1 MRKTT
6 LSISEAI
13 DSCPLGGFQIRV
25 VGLCALIAFVEGF
38 DAQSAGYVAPVL
50 ARAWSLSHETMGL
63 FFSLGLFGLML
74 GAMLV
79 APLADRVGR
88 RPTLLA
94 CLVAF
99 GVSSISMAVSSS
111 VEMLFFFRFLTG
123 LGLGGAMPNVIAL
136 TSEYV
141 PHRIRSLMVV
151 LMFNGFILG
160 SIVAG
165 VTAARLASDL
175 GYQPVFLI
183 GGILPLLLVAGMA
196 ILLPESVRFLASKD
210 NQQHRV
216 AALMRK
222 VNPLLPSDA
231 VYVLDDHSAVRMSVR
246 ALFQHGRAKRTV
258 LLWVLVFCSLL
269 DLFLLTNWLPTQIA
283 RLGVPL
289 WTAIL
294 LGALLQ
300 VGGMAGIVQG
310 WMIDWWG
317 PARTLALA
325 YLVAAIAIAG
335 LAYAGNSVPLLAVAV
350 FCAGFGIVGG
360 QTAAN
365 PVAVVSY
372 PTEIRSTGVGW
383 FLGIGRLGS
392 IVGPALA
399 GHLLTIGWSN
409 KDIFMLATIPALVA
423 AGAAFG
429 LSQFRHEMAPT
440 AQPALH

>member
-1 MRKTT
+1 MTQSA

-13 DSCPLGGFQIRV
+13 DSRTLGSFQRRV
-25 VGLCALIAFVEGF
+25 IGLCALIAFVEGF
-38 DAQSAGYVAPVL
+38 DAQSAGYVAPAL
-50 ARAWSLSHETMGL
+50 AKTWRLSHDAVGL

-74 GAMLV
+74 GAMLI

-88 RPTLLA
+88 RPTLIA
-94 CLVAF
+94 CLIAF
-99 GVSSISMAVSSS
+99 GLCSVGMALSPS
-111 VEMLFFFRFLTG
+111 VEMLFVFRFLTG

-141 PHRIRSLMVV
+141 PQRIRSLMVV

-165 VTAARLASDL
+165 LTAARVAASL

-183 GGILPLLLVAGMA
+183 GGLMPLLIGFAMIG
-196 ILLPESVRFLASKD
+196 LLPESVRFLASRD
-210 NQQHRV
+210 GQAVAV
-216 AALMRK
+216 AALMRRID
-222 VNPLLPSDA
+222 PSLPPDA
-231 VYVLDDHSAVRMSVR
+231 VYRLDDHSASRMSVM
-246 ALFQHGRAKRTV
+246 ALFRCGRAKRTL

-283 RLGVPL
+283 RLGLPL
-289 WTAIL
+289 GMAIL
-294 LGALLQ
+294 FGTLLQ
-300 VGGMAGIVQG
+300 VGGMVGIVQG
-310 WMIDWWG
+310 WMVDRWG
-317 PARTLALA
+317 AARTLSLA
-325 YLVAAIAIAG
+325 YLIAALAIAG
-335 LAYAGNSVPLLAVAV
+335 LAYAGTSVPLLAVAV

-383 FLGIGRLGS
+383 FLGVGRLGS

-399 GHLLTIGWSN
+399 GHLMTIGWSN
-409 KDIFMLATIPALVA
+409 KDIFTLATVPALIA
-423 AGAAFG
+423 AAAAFG
-429 LSQFRHEMAPT
+429 LSRLHAEEGREAPL
-440 AQPALH
+440 AAH